1 MSFGGGRRLC
11 AGSDFAKLQMAI
23 FIHYLVTKYRW
34 KITKEGSVTRAPG
47 ITFKKP
53 ICVQITKA

>member
-1 MSFGGGRRLC
+1 MGRRLC

-23 FIHYLVTKYRW
+23 FIHCLVTKYRW
-34 KITKEGSVTRAPG
+34 KITKEGSVTRTPG
-47 ITFKKP
+47 ITFEKP